1 VKWALQLLKLR
12 DLLFLEKRRFA
23 ANSLAIIGD
32 SFIIGTIYVLITMAS
47 ADILQTLGNKYSAE
61 ILDATDEPI
70 SAQELSDELG
80 IPIATCY
87 RRIDELTEHDLLE
100 LHDNI
105 LSDDRRRIKVYRR
118 SVDEVRVDFEEEL
131 TVHVEERSEIT
142 NKLDEAW
149 RTLSE
154 S

>member
-1 VKWALQLLKLR
+1 
-12 DLLFLEKRRFA
+12 
-23 ANSLAIIGD
+23 
-32 SFIIGTIYVLITMAS
+32 MAS
-47 ADILQTLGNKYSAE
+47 VDILQTLGNKYSAE
-61 ILDATDEPI
+61 ILDATDEPQ
-70 SAQELSDELG
+70 SAQELSDELE

-118 SVDEVRVDFEEEL
+118 NVETIHVDFDESL
-131 TVHVEERSEIT
+131 TVSVEERSGVA

>member
-1 VKWALQLLKLR
+1 
-12 DLLFLEKRRFA
+12 
-23 ANSLAIIGD
+23 
-32 SFIIGTIYVLITMAS
+32 MAS

-61 ILDATDEPI
+61 ILEATDEPQ
-70 SAQELSDELG
+70 SAQALSDELG

-118 SVDEVRVDFEEEL
+118 NVESVHVDFEESL
-131 TVHVEERSEIT
+131 TVAVEERTQVT

>member
-1 VKWALQLLKLR
+1 MSV
-12 DLLFLEKRRFA
+12 DL
-23 ANSLAIIGD
+23 
-32 SFIIGTIYVLITMAS
+32 
-47 ADILQTLGNKYSAE
+47 LQTLGNKYSAE
-61 ILDATDEPI
+61 ILDATDEPR
-70 SAQELSDELG
+70 SAQDLSDELD

-100 LHDNI
+100 LHDSI

-118 SVDEVRVDFEEEL
+118 NVDAMRVEFDETLSV
-131 TVHVEERSEIT
+131 TIEERSQVT
-142 NKLDEAW
+142 NTLDEAW

>member
-1 VKWALQLLKLR
+1 
-12 DLLFLEKRRFA
+12 
-23 ANSLAIIGD
+23 
-32 SFIIGTIYVLITMAS
+32 MAS
-47 ADILQTLGNKYSAE
+47 VELLRSLGNKYSAE
-61 ILDATDEPI
+61 ILDATDEPK
-70 SAQELSDELG
+70 SAQDLSDELD

-87 RRIDELTEHDLLE
+87 RRIDELTDHDLLE

-118 SVDEVRVDFEEEL
+118 NVEAIEVGFDESLIVD
-131 TVHVEERSEIT
+131 VEKRSEVT

>member
-1 VKWALQLLKLR
+1 MSSV
-12 DLLFLEKRRFA
+12 DL
-23 ANSLAIIGD
+23 
-32 SFIIGTIYVLITMAS
+32 
-47 ADILQTLGNKYSAE
+47 LQTLGNKYSAE
-61 ILDATDEPI
+61 ILDATDEPR
-70 SAQELSDELG
+70 SAQELSDELE

-118 SVDEVRVDFEEEL
+118 NVETVHIDFEEAL
-131 TVHVEERSEIT
+131 TVSVEERSEVT

-154 S
+154 G

>member
-1 VKWALQLLKLR
+1 
-12 DLLFLEKRRFA
+12 
-23 ANSLAIIGD
+23 
-32 SFIIGTIYVLITMAS
+32 MAS
-47 ADILQTLGNKYSAE
+47 AEILQTLGNKYSAE
-61 ILDATDEPI
+61 ILNATDEPQ

-118 SVDEVRVDFEEEL
+118 NVETVHIDFEDSL
-131 TVHVEERSEIT
+131 TVSVEERSEVT

-154 S
+154 SK

>member
-1 VKWALQLLKLR
+1 
-12 DLLFLEKRRFA
+12 
-23 ANSLAIIGD
+23 
-32 SFIIGTIYVLITMAS
+32 MAS
-47 ADILQTLGNKYSAE
+47 EELLQTLGNKYSAE
-61 ILDATDEPI
+61 ILEATDEPQ

-118 SVDEVRVDFEEEL
+118 NVDA
-131 TVHVEERSEIT
+131 VHVEFDEPLAVDIDERTEVA

>member
-1 VKWALQLLKLR
+1 
-12 DLLFLEKRRFA
+12 
-23 ANSLAIIGD
+23 
-32 SFIIGTIYVLITMAS
+32 MAS

-61 ILDATDEPI
+61 ILDATDEPQ

-100 LHDNI
+100 LHDNV

-118 SVDEVRVDFEEEL
+118 NVDTLHIDFEESL
-131 TVHVEERSEIT
+131 TVDTEERSEVT

-154 S
+154 G

>member
-1 VKWALQLLKLR
+1 M
-12 DLLFLEKRRFA
+12 
-23 ANSLAIIGD
+23 S
-32 SFIIGTIYVLITMAS
+32 S
-47 ADILQTLGNKYSAE
+47 ADLLQTLGNKYSAE
-61 ILDATDEPI
+61 ILDATDEPR
-70 SAQELSDELG
+70 SAQELSEELG

-118 SVDEVRVDFEEEL
+118 NVEAVRIEFDETLSVDI
-131 TVHVEERSEIT
+131 EERSEVT
-142 NKLDEAW
+142 NTLDEAW
-149 RTLSE
+149 QTLSE

>member
-1 VKWALQLLKLR
+1 MSSV
-12 DLLFLEKRRFA
+12 DL
-23 ANSLAIIGD
+23 
-32 SFIIGTIYVLITMAS
+32 
-47 ADILQTLGNKYSAE
+47 LQTLGNKYSAE
-61 ILDATDEPI
+61 ILDATDEPR
-70 SAQELSDELG
+70 SAQELSDELE

-118 SVDEVRVDFEEEL
+118 NVDAVRVEFDEEL
-131 TVHVEERSEIT
+131 TVDIEERSEVT
-142 NKLDEAW
+142 NTLDEAW

-154 S
+154 G

>member
-1 VKWALQLLKLR
+1 
-12 DLLFLEKRRFA
+12 
-23 ANSLAIIGD
+23 
-32 SFIIGTIYVLITMAS
+32 MATVEL
-47 ADILQTLGNKYSAE
+47 LQTLGNKYSAE
-61 ILDATDEPI
+61 ILDATEEPR
-70 SAQELSDELG
+70 SAQELSDELE

-118 SVDEVRVDFEEEL
+118 NVDAINVEFEEEL
-131 TVHVEERSEIT
+131 SVEVEERSEVT

>member
-1 VKWALQLLKLR
+1 
-12 DLLFLEKRRFA
+12 
-23 ANSLAIIGD
+23 
-32 SFIIGTIYVLITMAS
+32 MAS
-47 ADILQTLGNKYSAE
+47 VDILQTLGNKYSAE
-61 ILDATDEPI
+61 ILGATDEPQ
-70 SAQELSDELG
+70 SAQELSDELE

-118 SVDEVRVDFEEEL
+118 NVETIHVDFDENL
-131 TVHVEERSEIT
+131 TVSVEERSGVA

>member
-1 VKWALQLLKLR
+1 
-12 DLLFLEKRRFA
+12 
-23 ANSLAIIGD
+23 
-32 SFIIGTIYVLITMAS
+32 MAS
-47 ADILQTLGNKYSAE
+47 VEILQTLGNKYSAE
-61 ILDATDEPI
+61 ILNATDEPQ

-118 SVDEVRVDFEEEL
+118 NVEKVHIDFEESL
-131 TVHVEERSEIT
+131 TVSVEERSEVT

-154 S
+154 G

>member
-1 VKWALQLLKLR
+1 
-12 DLLFLEKRRFA
+12 
-23 ANSLAIIGD
+23 
-32 SFIIGTIYVLITMAS
+32 MAS
-47 ADILQTLGNKYSAE
+47 ADLLQTLGNKYSAE
-61 ILDATDEPI
+61 ILDATDEPV
-70 SAQELSDELG
+70 SAQDLSDELG

-118 SVDEVRVDFEEEL
+118 NVDEVRVDFEDDL
-131 TVHVEERSEIT
+131 TVHVEERSEVT

-149 RTLSE
+149 RTLSDG
-154 S
+154 

>member
-1 VKWALQLLKLR
+1 
-12 DLLFLEKRRFA
+12 
-23 ANSLAIIGD
+23 
-32 SFIIGTIYVLITMAS
+32 MAS
-47 ADILQTLGNKYSAE
+47 AEMLRTLGNKYSAE
-61 ILDATDEPI
+61 ILDATEEPR
-70 SAQELSDELG
+70 SAQELSEELD

-105 LSDDRRRIKVYRR
+105 LSEDRRRIKVFRR
-118 SVDEVRVDFEEEL
+118 NVDAIHVSFEDELRVE
-131 TVHVEERSEIT
+131 VEERSTVT

-154 S
+154 G

>member
-1 VKWALQLLKLR
+1 
-12 DLLFLEKRRFA
+12 
-23 ANSLAIIGD
+23 
-32 SFIIGTIYVLITMAS
+32 MAS
-47 ADILQTLGNKYSAE
+47 VDLLQTLGNKYSAE
-61 ILDATDEPI
+61 ILEATDEPR
-70 SAQELSDELG
+70 SAQELSDELE

-118 SVDEVRVDFEEEL
+118 NVQEIRVDFDDEL
-131 TVHVEERSEIT
+131 GVHVEERTEVT
-142 NKLDEAW
+142 NKLDQAW

>member
-1 VKWALQLLKLR
+1 
-12 DLLFLEKRRFA
+12 
-23 ANSLAIIGD
+23 
-32 SFIIGTIYVLITMAS
+32 
-47 ADILQTLGNKYSAE
+47 LGNKYSAE

-70 SAQELSDELG
+70 SAQDLSDELG

-118 SVDEVRVDFEEEL
+118 NVDEVRVDFDDEL
-131 TVHVEERSEIT
+131 TVQVEERSEVT

-149 RTLSE
+149 RTLSDG
-154 S
+154 

>member
-1 VKWALQLLKLR
+1 
-12 DLLFLEKRRFA
+12 
-23 ANSLAIIGD
+23 
-32 SFIIGTIYVLITMAS
+32 MAS
-47 ADILQTLGNKYSAE
+47 EELLQALGNKYSAD
-61 ILDATDEPI
+61 ILEATDEPR

-87 RRIDELTEHDLLE
+87 RRIDELTEHNLLE

-118 SVDEVRVDFEEEL
+118 NVDAVRVQFDETL
-131 TVHVEERSEIT
+131 TVDIDERTEVT

>member
-1 VKWALQLLKLR
+1 
-12 DLLFLEKRRFA
+12 
-23 ANSLAIIGD
+23 
-32 SFIIGTIYVLITMAS
+32 MAS
-47 ADILQTLGNKYSAE
+47 AEILQTLGNKYSAE
-61 ILDATDEPI
+61 ILDATDEPV
-70 SAQELSDELG
+70 SAQDLSDELG

-87 RRIDELTEHDLLE
+87 RRIDELTEHNLLE

-118 SVDEVRVDFEEEL
+118 NVDELRVDFEDEL
-131 TVHVEERSEIT
+131 TIHVEERSEVT

-154 S
+154 G

>member
-1 VKWALQLLKLR
+1 
-12 DLLFLEKRRFA
+12 
-23 ANSLAIIGD
+23 
-32 SFIIGTIYVLITMAS
+32 MATVEL
-47 ADILQTLGNKYSAE
+47 LQTLGNKYSAE
-61 ILDATDEPI
+61 ILDATEEPR
-70 SAQELSDELG
+70 SAQELSDELE

-118 SVDEVRVDFEEEL
+118 NVDAIRVEFDEQM
-131 TVHVEERSEIT
+131 TVDVEQRSEVT

-154 S
+154 G

>member
-1 VKWALQLLKLR
+1 
-12 DLLFLEKRRFA
+12 
-23 ANSLAIIGD
+23 
-32 SFIIGTIYVLITMAS
+32 MATVEL
-47 ADILQTLGNKYSAE
+47 LQTLGNKYSAE
-61 ILDATDEPI
+61 ILDATEEPR
-70 SAQELSDELG
+70 SAQELSDELE

-118 SVDEVRVDFEEEL
+118 NVDAIQVEFDEEMSVD
-131 TVHVEERSEIT
+131 VEERSEVT

-154 S
+154 G

>member
-1 VKWALQLLKLR
+1 
-12 DLLFLEKRRFA
+12 
-23 ANSLAIIGD
+23 
-32 SFIIGTIYVLITMAS
+32 MAS
-47 ADILQTLGNKYSAE
+47 AEILQTLGNKYSAE
-61 ILDATDEPI
+61 ILDATDEPQ

-118 SVDEVRVDFEEEL
+118 NVDTVQIDFEESL
-131 TVHVEERSEIT
+131 TVDIEERSEVT

-154 S
+154 G

>member
-1 VKWALQLLKLR
+1 
-12 DLLFLEKRRFA
+12 
-23 ANSLAIIGD
+23 
-32 SFIIGTIYVLITMAS
+32 MAS
-47 ADILQTLGNKYSAE
+47 AEILQTLGNKYSAE
-61 ILDATDEPI
+61 ILDATDEPQ

-118 SVDEVRVDFEEEL
+118 NVDQVHIDFEESL
-131 TVHVEERSEIT
+131 TVEIEERTEVT